1 MSKVEFARDKLRTRF
16 SKLMDEYEAMI
27 LFLARMDETVNPGIR
42 APRNVSLRSG

>member
-27 LFLARMDETVNPGIR
+27 LFLARMDQGSVLAAKSPTE
-42 APRNVSLRSG
+42 PRF